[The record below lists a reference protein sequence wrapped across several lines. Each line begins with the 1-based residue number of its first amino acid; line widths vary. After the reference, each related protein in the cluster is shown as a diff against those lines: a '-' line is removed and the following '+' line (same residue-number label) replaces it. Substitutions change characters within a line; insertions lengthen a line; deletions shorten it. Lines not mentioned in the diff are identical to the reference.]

1 MTKIYIYLLSIA
13 LFTSCTPTLN
23 YLGNSYEPTKS
34 VDVYVD
40 ESAIT
45 KEYTIMGKG
54 YVHFYSEAV
63 PESIQQK
70 AISKA
75 KQKGAD
81 AVLFKDYFV
90 PVAQT
95 QSRTRTKKDST
106 GGVTVSI
113 SNPTQVQNASP
124 EVVVY
129 FLKYK

>member
-1 MTKIYIYLLSIA
+1 MTKIYISFLSLALL
-13 LFTSCTPTLN
+13 TSCSPTLN
-23 YLGNSYEPTKS
+23 YLGNSYQPTNA

-40 ESAIT
+40 ETAIA

-54 YVHFYSEAV
+54 YVHFYSGAV
-63 PESIQQK
+63 PESIQRK

-95 QSRTRTKKDST
+95 QTRTKKDSS
-106 GGVTVSI
+106 GVTISI
-113 SNPTQVQNASP
+113 NNPAQVQAASP
-124 EVVVY
+124 EVVVF